1 MRTLTFGFY
10 GEGIRDYRF
19 TRLIVERS
27 FQRMIPHVDVQSI
40 EIDVRREDRDQIEV
54 VLEIARRTHGFD
66 LAVIHLDA
74 DSSTEEKAYD
84 ERYRPAFEAVQS
96 GGESLNSNL
105 LPVIPIRMTEA
116 WMLVD
121 FAAFKAVS
129 GTSLAAT
136 DLDFPQRPEAAE
148 RLPDPKEIFES
159 AVRQARPG
167 KRRPIPP
174 ADVYLPL
181 AERIDLARLE
191 KLRAYYQ
198 FVARARRLLTDLHF
212 VEG

>member
-1 MRTLTFGFY
+1 MKTLTFGFY
-10 GEGIRDYRF
+10 GEGVRDFRF

-40 EIDVRREDRDQIEV
+40 EIDVRREDRDQIGV
-54 VLEIARRTHGFD
+54 IVEIARLTRGFD

-74 DSSTEEKAYD
+74 DSSTEQKAYD
-84 ERYRPAFEAVQS
+84 ERYKPGSDAVQS
-96 GGESLNSNL
+96 GGNGLNSHL

-121 FAAFKAVS
+121 FAAFKVVS
-129 GTSLAAT
+129 GTSLAAA
-136 DLDFPQRPEAAE
+136 DLNFPERPEAAE
-148 RLPDPKEIFES
+148 KLPNPKETFET

-167 KRRPIPP
+167 KRRPIHP

-191 KLRAYYQ
+191 NLKAYHQ
-198 FVARARRLLTDLHF
+198 FVGRAHELLADLHF
-212 VEG
+212 IKS